1 MSTKTVPV
9 KIEHEGSWQVIQLGI
24 SEEGMS
30 IPAPVGAEVSY
41 KKIQD
46 LEERKSEL
54 VITVGGQPPRV
65 IRIRSVDKVL
75 AVLKRLIL
83 ASCSAY
89 RLAAYFMSPAIRGG
103 VMLTDAQWEKG
114 SIAVVKT
121 GIWFV
126 SKDRQICVPLAGVS
140 NIELTKREV
149 QGKQLDVV
157 MIDYLEQGSVV
168 SSLVLCPLS
177 TLQLLLNFLKDA
189 TKGMEMKGDELDPVA
204 QQVAMLVY
212 SGMDSH
218 AIENML
224 NIPHKQLDS
233 IYDRLLELQIADVA
247 MMRREIQLTAKGV
260 KYISDATK
268 SQIK

>member
-1 MSTKTVPV
+1 MKAVPA
-9 KIEHEGSWQVIQLGI
+9 KIEHEGSWVTVQLGI
-24 SEEGMS
+24 GEESMQV
-30 IPAPVGAEVSY
+30 PAPIGKEIPY

-46 LEERKSEL
+46 LEERKNEL
-54 VITVGGQPPRV
+54 IVTVGNLPPV
-65 IRIRSVDKVL
+65 RIRSVDKVL
-75 AVLKRLIL
+75 TVLKRLIL

-89 RLAAYFMSPAIRGG
+89 RIAAYFMSPAIRGG
-103 VMLTDAQWEKG
+103 VLITTAQWEKG

-126 SKDRQICVPLAGVS
+126 SKDRQICLPLKSVT

-149 QGKQLDVV
+149 QGKNLDVV
-157 MIDYLEQGSVV
+157 MIDCLEDGGVV

-177 TLQLLLNFLKDA
+177 TLQLLFNFLKDA
-189 TKGMEMKGDELDPVA
+189 TKGMEMKGDELDAVA

-224 NIPHKQLDS
+224 NITHKQLDG
-233 IYDRLLELQIADVA
+233 IYDRLIELQIGEVA
-247 MMRREIQLTAKGV
+247 MMRREIQLTPKGV
-260 KYISDATK
+260 KFISDATK
-268 SQIK
+268 SQVK